1 MKIQFA
7 FLVFHL
13 AKDVKKCYCYNKKN
27 ISSNKGLMIYN
38 SELVQ
43 NMQVSVEM
51 FYKFFI
57 SNKIISKND
66 NKTLFMLLIFELIK
80 SGFKFKEFFNFNNIG
95 YPFYINKSVFY
106 DKILEVSEEDY
117 FNYLSNNEID
127 KNLSIYPKKGT
138 IFIPVNSNV
147 NIPIPSKI
155 NHSNFLLITK
165 NTTNLKM
172 EQIGEIF
179 YIIKPIV
186 YMTLY
191 AAYRD
196 NPMIS
201 LVVNAIMDFI
211 IFIFKMNKK
220 AFSFSVKKAYHYEF
234 VFRKIRLMNYFI
246 REPIYE
252 KYTKPILL
260 QIFNFI
266 KFPTFLINIFFEVIN
281 YYKYLTFISN

>member
-38 SELVQ
+38 SEFVQ

-57 SNKIISKND
+57 SNKIICKNN
-66 NKTLFMLLIFELIK
+66 NKTLFMLLILELIK

-165 NTTNLKM
+165 NTTNLKL

-201 LVVNAIMDFI
+201 LVVNAMMDFI

-252 KYTKPILL
+252 KYTKPIIL

>member
-57 SNKIISKND
+57 SNKIISKDD
-66 NKTLFMLLIFELIK
+66 NKTIFMLLILELIK

-138 IFIPVNSNV
+138 KFNPVN
-147 NIPIPSKI
+147 
-155 NHSNFLLITK
+155 
-165 NTTNLKM
+165 
-172 EQIGEIF
+172 
-179 YIIKPIV
+179 
-186 YMTLY
+186 
-191 AAYRD
+191 
-196 NPMIS
+196 
-201 LVVNAIMDFI
+201 
-211 IFIFKMNKK
+211 
-220 AFSFSVKKAYHYEF
+220 
-234 VFRKIRLMNYFI
+234 
-246 REPIYE
+246 
-252 KYTKPILL
+252 
-260 QIFNFI
+260 
-266 KFPTFLINIFFEVIN
+266 
-281 YYKYLTFISN
+281 

>member
-13 AKDVKKCYCYNKKN
+13 AKDVKKCYLYNKKT

-38 SELVQ
+38 SELIN
-43 NMQVSVEM
+43 NMQVSIEM
-51 FYKFFI
+51 FYNFFI
-57 SNKIISKND
+57 SNNIISPND
-66 NKTLFMLLIFELIK
+66 NTKNFMLIILELIK

-106 DKILEVSEEDY
+106 EKILEVSEEEY
-117 FNYLSNNEID
+117 FNYLNNNEID
-127 KNLSIYPKKGT
+127 KNLSIYPKKGN

-147 NIPIPSKI
+147 NIPIPSKLK
-155 NHSNFLLITK
+155 HSNLLLINKTK
-165 NTTNLKM
+165 TKLKL
-172 EQIGEIF
+172 EQIGEII
-179 YIIKPIV
+179 YLIKPIV

-191 AAYRD
+191 SAFRD

-201 LVVNAIMDFI
+201 LAVNAIMDLI
-211 IFIFKMNKK
+211 IFVFKINKK

-234 VFRKIRLMNYFI
+234 IFRKIRLMNYFI

-252 KYTKPILL
+252 KYTKPFLL
-260 QIFNFI
+260 GVLNFI
-266 KFPTFLINIFFEVIN
+266 KFPSFLISIFFELIN